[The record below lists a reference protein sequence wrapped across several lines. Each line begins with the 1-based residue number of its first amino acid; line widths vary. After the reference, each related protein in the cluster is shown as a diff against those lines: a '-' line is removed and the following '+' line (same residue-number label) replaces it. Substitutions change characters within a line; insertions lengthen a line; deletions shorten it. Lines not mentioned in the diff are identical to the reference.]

1 MKNSSI
7 KFKLKYIFFIS
18 FFLCFFNI
26 LYNVKA
32 INLDELISTVDS
44 STIANSEYGWSFK
57 FLDGITTLEPFGFT
71 TNSGDLWR
79 KDWDG
84 TLLNYTTD
92 DYEVLR
98 LTDDSQKGKVGVI
111 YHNVGTYQGRVVS
124 MKITVTDWEKLGIGG
139 IDPMGR
145 EQYPNIFFSKKA
157 IDVLTTYRPL
167 ILRPEWKIQFF
178 YDDDPSQ
185 TAINIK
191 GHITVKDLD
200 CEEYLETNI
209 GQFEKG
215 YVISNTNLV
224 KSLINSDSTLKLA
237 NKPGNEAF
245 DTTDRRN
252 WATLLFDTSN
262 LPDKAIDYL
271 YSDTLKDG
279 VETDVITE
287 NKMIYQ
293 WLFGSESLVK
303 FDTPAITKQ
312 ANKSS
317 IIKGD
322 TLKYTLSF
330 YAPPFSVSTDYY
342 TKLIIED
349 DISDELLIEQ
359 INIYD
364 DASKNVNNLFTIQ
377 NNNNSLVI
385 SANSSTLTSDSFYNK
400 NYIVEVTCSVKDN
413 AEHNSSNISN
423 NKYILKNKATI
434 DTNSGLK
441 TSNEVETELYYKIDT
456 KITNGTITQSKNN
469 VVPMSD
475 EKITFKANDGYY
487 IESIIVDGKKI
498 EISGKQYSGEYDF
511 ENINDNHEVIV
522 NCERNTSSVVVKYI
536 DQVTKGEIAPTD
548 TLTGFQNDPYQTQAK
563 EVKGYEL
570 VVTPSNAAGRYLD
583 TTITVTYEYRK
594 LSDVTVKYVDENTG
608 KEIPG
613 VDRVVTTYK
622 QGENYTTEKKEIS
635 GYTYTKDSGNTTGQV
650 ADKDIE
656 VVYYYK
662 KTSAGVEVKYI
673 DQVTRGEIAPSENIT
688 GLEND
693 SYETQ
698 AKEIDG
704 YELVV
709 TPSNASGK
717 MTVEKITVTYEY
729 RKLSDVTV
737 KYVDENTGK
746 EIPGVD
752 RVVTTYKQGEN
763 YTTEKKEIS
772 GYTYTKDSGNT
783 TGQVADKDIEV
794 VYYYKKTSAGVE
806 VKYIDQVTKGEIA
819 PTENI
824 TGSENDT
831 YQTQAKEID
840 GYELVVT
847 PSNASGKMTVE
858 KITVTYEY
866 RKLSDVT
873 VKYVDENTGEEIPGV
888 DRVVTTYKQGENYTT
903 EKKEI
908 SGYTY
913 TKDSGNTTGQVAD
926 KDIEVVYYYKKTSA
940 GVEVKYI
947 DQVTK
952 GEIAPTENMTGS
964 ENDTYQTQAKEVEG
978 YELVV
983 TPSNASGKMTV
994 EKITVTYEYR
1004 KLSDVIVKYVDENTG
1019 EEISGVDKVVT
1030 TYKEGDTYTTL
1041 KENINGYQFTKD
1053 SGNTTGTVER
1063 ENIEVIYYYKK
1074 ISAGV
1079 EVKYIDQVT
1088 RDEVAT
1094 GKTLYGLEN
1103 DPYETEAK
1111 EITGYE
1117 LVLTPSNASGEMTV
1131 EKITVTY
1138 EYRKLSDV
1146 TVKYIDENTGKE
1158 IPGVDRIVTT
1168 YKEGEN
1174 YTTEKKEISGYQFTK
1189 DSGNTTG
1196 TVERENIDVVYY
1208 YKKTSAGVEVRYI
1221 DQVTGEPLYPPEN
1234 ITGLEKDPYETQAK
1248 EIDGYELVV
1257 IPNNASGEMTVDRII
1272 VTYEYR
1278 KLSDVTVKY
1287 IDENT
1292 GKEIPGVDRV
1302 VTTYKQGDKYTTE
1315 KKEISGY
1322 QFTKDSGN
1330 TTGEVADKDIEVVY
1344 EYKKISAGVDV
1355 KYIDQVTKEEIAP
1368 AENIT
1373 GLEKDPYTTQ
1383 AKEIDGYELVV
1394 TPSNASGKMTVE
1406 KITVTYEYRKTA
1418 NVIIKHIDGNTGE
1431 TIIEDVVKKYKEGD
1445 HYIALGQEIPGYTIT
1460 KEAENKE
1467 GEVGREDIEVIYE
1480 YKKISEGLIVKYV
1493 DEITNEVMET
1503 KEYKG
1508 NENDVVKLEE
1518 KTFSGYILSRRPD
1531 EKEVKLT
1538 VEPQEKIFYYRKIVN
1553 ITIVGIDANTKEE
1566 IYTKVQTG
1574 IEGNEYQTIP
1584 EEIPGYEVSKVPENA
1599 QGTYTREE
1607 TKVVYEYKKISG
1619 GVKVSYI
1626 DKETGEVLKEYRIDG
1641 LVGDKYKTEK
1651 EEIEKYNYVGVE
1663 GEERGELEEEE
1674 KKVKYYYE
1682 KKRGIV
1688 EVIYV
1693 DEEGNE
1699 LYKEEME
1706 GKVDEKYKV
1715 EEKEIENYR
1724 IKERPNNAEGV
1735 YEEGRIIVKYV
1746 MEKVRGT
1753 VVVNFVDREG
1763 NKLKE
1768 EERSEGYV
1776 GEEYN
1781 LKAPEIEG
1789 YRVVENEEI
1798 KVTYIEGEQVI
1809 EVIYEKIEEA
1819 PQTGDINI
1827 YIYMVGIIV
1836 GVYVINKI
1844 LRRKIN

>member
-673 DQVTRGEIAPSENIT
+673 DQVT
-688 GLEND
+688 
-693 SYETQ
+693 
-698 AKEIDG
+698 
-704 YELVV
+704 
-709 TPSNASGK
+709 
-717 MTVEKITVTYEY
+717 
-729 RKLSDVTV
+729 
-737 KYVDENTGK
+737 
-746 EIPGVD
+746 
-752 RVVTTYKQGEN
+752 
-763 YTTEKKEIS
+763 
-772 GYTYTKDSGNT
+772 
-783 TGQVADKDIEV
+783 
-794 VYYYKKTSAGVE
+794 
-806 VKYIDQVTKGEIA
+806 KGEIA

-952 GEIAPTENMTGS
+952 GEIAPTENITGS
-964 ENDTYQTQAKEVEG
+964 ENDTYQTQAKEIDG

-1004 KLSDVIVKYVDENTG
+1004 KLSDVTVKYVDENTG
-1019 EEISGVDKVVT
+1019 EEIPGVDKVVT

-1234 ITGLEKDPYETQAK
+1234 ITGLEKDPYTTQAK

-1257 IPNNASGEMTVDRII
+1257 TPSNASGEMTVDKII

-1292 GKEIPGVDRV
+1292 GKEIPGVDRI
-1302 VTTYKQGDKYTTE
+1302 VTTYKEGENYTTE

-1330 TTGEVADKDIEVVY
+1330 TTGTVERENIDVVY
-1344 EYKKISAGVDV
+1344 YYKKTSAGVEV
-1355 KYIDQVTKEEIAP
+1355 RYIDQVTGEP
-1368 AENIT
+1368 LYPPENIT

-1553 ITIVGIDANTKEE
+1553 ITIKGIDEKTKEE
-1566 IYTKVQTG
+1566 LYTKVQTG
-1574 IEGNEYQTIP
+1574 IEGNEYTTKP
-1584 EEIPGYEVSKVPENA
+1584 EEIPGYEISKVPNNA
-1599 QGTYTREE
+1599 EGVYSRDEIE
-1607 TKVVYEYKKISG
+1607 VIYEYKKISG

-1626 DKETGEVLKEYRIDG
+1626 DRETGEILKEYKIEG
-1641 LVGDKYKTEK
+1641 LVGDEYKTEK

-1693 DEEGNE
+1693 DEERNE

-1706 GKVDEKYKV
+1706 GKVDEKYK
-1715 EEKEIENYR
+1715 EKEKEIENYR

>member
-303 FDTPAITKQ
+303 FDTPTITKQ

-563 EVKGYEL
+563 EVEGYEL

-673 DQVTRGEIAPSENIT
+673 DQVTKGEIAPSENIT

-698 AKEIDG
+698 AKEIEG

-819 PTENI
+819 PSENI
-824 TGSENDT
+824 TGLENDS
-831 YQTQAKEID
+831 YETQAKEIE

-873 VKYVDENTGEEIPGV
+873 VKYVDENTGKEIPGV

-952 GEIAPTENMTGS
+952 GEIAPS
-964 ENDTYQTQAKEVEG
+964 ENITGLENDSYETQAKEIEG

-1158 IPGVDRIVTT
+1158 IPGVDRVVTT
-1168 YKEGEN
+1168 YKQGDK

-1234 ITGLEKDPYETQAK
+1234 ITGLEKDPYTTQAK

-1257 IPNNASGEMTVDRII
+1257 TPNNASGEMTVDKII

-1553 ITIVGIDANTKEE
+1553 ITIKGIDEKTKEE
-1566 IYTKVQTG
+1566 LYTKVQTG
-1574 IEGNEYQTIP
+1574 IEGNEYTTKP
-1584 EEIPGYEVSKVPENA
+1584 EEIPGYEISKVPNNA
-1599 QGTYTREE
+1599 EGVYSRDEIE
-1607 TKVVYEYKKISG
+1607 VIYEYKKISG

-1626 DKETGEVLKEYRIDG
+1626 DRETGEILKEYKIEG
-1641 LVGDKYKTEK
+1641 LVGDEYKTEK

>member
-469 VVPMSD
+469 IVPMSD

-673 DQVTRGEIAPSENIT
+673 DQVTKGEIAPTENMTGSENDT
-688 GLEND
+688 
-693 SYETQ
+693 YQTQ
-698 AKEIDG
+698 AKEVEG

-746 EIPGVD
+746 
-752 RVVTTYKQGEN
+752 
-763 YTTEKKEIS
+763 
-772 GYTYTKDSGNT
+772 
-783 TGQVADKDIEV
+783 
-794 VYYYKKTSAGVE
+794 
-806 VKYIDQVTKGEIA
+806 
-819 PTENI
+819 
-824 TGSENDT
+824 
-831 YQTQAKEID
+831 
-840 GYELVVT
+840 
-847 PSNASGKMTVE
+847 
-858 KITVTYEY
+858 
-866 RKLSDVT
+866 
-873 VKYVDENTGEEIPGV
+873 EIPGV

-1272 VTYEYR
+1272 VTYKYR

-1368 AENIT
+1368 SENIT

-1383 AKEIDGYELVV
+1383 EKEIDGYELVV
-1394 TPSNASGKMTVE
+1394 IPSNASGKMTVE

-1553 ITIVGIDANTKEE
+1553 ITIKGIDEKTKEE
-1566 IYTKVQTG
+1566 LYTKVQTG
-1574 IEGNEYQTIP
+1574 IEGNEYTTKP
-1584 EEIPGYEVSKVPENA
+1584 EEIPGYEISKVPNNA
-1599 QGTYTREE
+1599 EGVYSRDEIE
-1607 TKVVYEYKKISG
+1607 VIYEYKKISG

-1626 DKETGEVLKEYRIDG
+1626 DRETGEILKEYKIEG
-1641 LVGDKYKTEK
+1641 LVGDEYKTEK

>member
-469 VVPMSD
+469 IVPMSD

-673 DQVTRGEIAPSENIT
+673 DQVTKGEIAPTENMTGSENDT
-688 GLEND
+688 
-693 SYETQ
+693 YQTQ
-698 AKEIDG
+698 AKEVEG

-746 EIPGVD
+746 
-752 RVVTTYKQGEN
+752 
-763 YTTEKKEIS
+763 
-772 GYTYTKDSGNT
+772 
-783 TGQVADKDIEV
+783 
-794 VYYYKKTSAGVE
+794 
-806 VKYIDQVTKGEIA
+806 
-819 PTENI
+819 
-824 TGSENDT
+824 
-831 YQTQAKEID
+831 
-840 GYELVVT
+840 
-847 PSNASGKMTVE
+847 
-858 KITVTYEY
+858 
-866 RKLSDVT
+866 
-873 VKYVDENTGEEIPGV
+873 EIPGV

-1221 DQVTGEPLYPPEN
+1221 DQVTGEQLYPPEN

-1272 VTYEYR
+1272 VTYKYR

-1368 AENIT
+1368 SENIT

-1383 AKEIDGYELVV
+1383 EKEIDGYELVV
-1394 TPSNASGKMTVE
+1394 IPSNASGKMTVE

-1553 ITIVGIDANTKEE
+1553 ITIKGIDEKTKEE
-1566 IYTKVQTG
+1566 LYTKVQTG
-1574 IEGNEYQTIP
+1574 IEGNEYTTKP
-1584 EEIPGYEVSKVPENA
+1584 EEIPGYEISKVPNNA
-1599 QGTYTREE
+1599 EGVYSRDEIE
-1607 TKVVYEYKKISG
+1607 VIYEYKKISG

-1626 DKETGEVLKEYRIDG
+1626 DRETGEILKEYKIEG
-1641 LVGDKYKTEK
+1641 LVGDEYKTEK

>member
-563 EVKGYEL
+563 EVEGYEL

-693 SYETQ
+693 TYETQ
-698 AKEIDG
+698 AKE
-704 YELVV
+704 
-709 TPSNASGK
+709 
-717 MTVEKITVTYEY
+717 VE
-729 RKLSDVTV
+729 
-737 KYVDENTGK
+737 
-746 EIPGVD
+746 
-752 RVVTTYKQGEN
+752 
-763 YTTEKKEIS
+763 
-772 GYTYTKDSGNT
+772 
-783 TGQVADKDIEV
+783 
-794 VYYYKKTSAGVE
+794 
-806 VKYIDQVTKGEIA
+806 
-819 PTENI
+819 
-824 TGSENDT
+824 
-831 YQTQAKEID
+831 

-947 DQVTK
+947 DQVTR
-952 GEIAPTENMTGS
+952 GEIAPSENITGL
-964 ENDTYQTQAKEVEG
+964 ENDTYETQAKEVEG

-1158 IPGVDRIVTT
+1158 IPGVDRVVTT
-1168 YKEGEN
+1168 YKQGDK

-1234 ITGLEKDPYETQAK
+1234 ITGLEKDPYTTQAK

-1257 IPNNASGEMTVDRII
+1257 TPNNASGEMTVDKII

>member
-1 MKNSSI
+1 
-7 KFKLKYIFFIS
+7 
-18 FFLCFFNI
+18 
-26 LYNVKA
+26 
-32 INLDELISTVDS
+32 
-44 STIANSEYGWSFK
+44 
-57 FLDGITTLEPFGFT
+57 
-71 TNSGDLWR
+71 
-79 KDWDG
+79 
-84 TLLNYTTD
+84 
-92 DYEVLR
+92 
-98 LTDDSQKGKVGVI
+98 
-111 YHNVGTYQGRVVS
+111 
-124 MKITVTDWEKLGIGG
+124 
-139 IDPMGR
+139 
-145 EQYPNIFFSKKA
+145 
-157 IDVLTTYRPL
+157 
-167 ILRPEWKIQFF
+167 
-178 YDDDPSQ
+178 
-185 TAINIK
+185 
-191 GHITVKDLD
+191 
-200 CEEYLETNI
+200 
-209 GQFEKG
+209 
-215 YVISNTNLV
+215 
-224 KSLINSDSTLKLA
+224 
-237 NKPGNEAF
+237 
-245 DTTDRRN
+245 
-252 WATLLFDTSN
+252 
-262 LPDKAIDYL
+262 
-271 YSDTLKDG
+271 
-279 VETDVITE
+279 
-287 NKMIYQ
+287 
-293 WLFGSESLVK
+293 
-303 FDTPAITKQ
+303 
-312 ANKSS
+312 
-317 IIKGD
+317 
-322 TLKYTLSF
+322 
-330 YAPPFSVSTDYY
+330 
-342 TKLIIED
+342 
-349 DISDELLIEQ
+349 
-359 INIYD
+359 
-364 DASKNVNNLFTIQ
+364 
-377 NNNNSLVI
+377 
-385 SANSSTLTSDSFYNK
+385 
-400 NYIVEVTCSVKDN
+400 
-413 AEHNSSNISN
+413 
-423 NKYILKNKATI
+423 
-434 DTNSGLK
+434 
-441 TSNEVETELYYKIDT
+441 
-456 KITNGTITQSKNN
+456 
-469 VVPMSD
+469 
-475 EKITFKANDGYY
+475 
-487 IESIIVDGKKI
+487 
-498 EISGKQYSGEYDF
+498 
-511 ENINDNHEVIV
+511 
-522 NCERNTSSVVVKYI
+522 
-536 DQVTKGEIAPTD
+536 
-548 TLTGFQNDPYQTQAK
+548 
-563 EVKGYEL
+563 
-570 VVTPSNAAGRYLD
+570 
-583 TTITVTYEYRK
+583 
-594 LSDVTVKYVDENTG
+594 
-608 KEIPG
+608 
-613 VDRVVTTYK
+613 
-622 QGENYTTEKKEIS
+622 
-635 GYTYTKDSGNTTGQV
+635 
-650 ADKDIE
+650 
-656 VVYYYK
+656 
-662 KTSAGVEVKYI
+662 
-673 DQVTRGEIAPSENIT
+673 
-688 GLEND
+688 
-693 SYETQ
+693 
-698 AKEIDG
+698 
-704 YELVV
+704 
-709 TPSNASGK
+709 
-717 MTVEKITVTYEY
+717 
-729 RKLSDVTV
+729 
-737 KYVDENTGK
+737 
-746 EIPGVD
+746 
-752 RVVTTYKQGEN
+752 
-763 YTTEKKEIS
+763 
-772 GYTYTKDSGNT
+772 
-783 TGQVADKDIEV
+783 
-794 VYYYKKTSAGVE
+794 
-806 VKYIDQVTKGEIA
+806 
-819 PTENI
+819 
-824 TGSENDT
+824 
-831 YQTQAKEID
+831 
-840 GYELVVT
+840 
-847 PSNASGKMTVE
+847 
-858 KITVTYEY
+858 
-866 RKLSDVT
+866 
-873 VKYVDENTGEEIPGV
+873 
-888 DRVVTTYKQGENYTT
+888 
-903 EKKEI
+903 
-908 SGYTY
+908 
-913 TKDSGNTTGQVAD
+913 
-926 KDIEVVYYYKKTSA
+926 
-940 GVEVKYI
+940 
-947 DQVTK
+947 
-952 GEIAPTENMTGS
+952 
-964 ENDTYQTQAKEVEG
+964 
-978 YELVV
+978 
-983 TPSNASGKMTV
+983 MTV

-1234 ITGLEKDPYETQAK
+1234 ITGLEKDPYTTQAK

-1257 IPNNASGEMTVDRII
+1257 TPNNASGEMTVDKII

-1553 ITIVGIDANTKEE
+1553 ITIKGIDEKTKEE
-1566 IYTKVQTG
+1566 LYTKVQTG
-1574 IEGNEYQTIP
+1574 IEGNEYTTKP
-1584 EEIPGYEVSKVPENA
+1584 EEIPGYEISKVPNNA
-1599 QGTYTREE
+1599 EGVYSRDEIE
-1607 TKVVYEYKKISG
+1607 VIYEYKKISG

-1626 DKETGEVLKEYRIDG
+1626 DRETGEILKEYKIEG
-1641 LVGDKYKTEK
+1641 LVGDEYKTEK

>member
-312 ANKSS
+312 VNKSS

-563 EVKGYEL
+563 EVEGYEL
-570 VVTPSNAAGRYLD
+570 VVTPSNVAGRYLD

-635 GYTYTKDSGNTTGQV
+635 RYTYTKDSGNTTGQV

-763 YTTEKKEIS
+763 YTTEKKEIT

-952 GEIAPTENMTGS
+952 GEIAPSENITGL

-983 TPSNASGKMTV
+983 TPSNSSGKMTV

-1103 DPYETEAK
+1103 DSYETEAK

-1117 LVLTPSNASGEMTV
+1117 LVVTPSNASGKMTV

-1146 TVKYIDENTGKE
+1146 TVKYVDENTGEE
-1158 IPGVDRIVTT
+1158 IPGVDRVVTT

-1234 ITGLEKDPYETQAK
+1234 ITGLEKDPYTTQAK

-1257 IPNNASGEMTVDRII
+1257 TPNNASGEMTVDKII

-1553 ITIVGIDANTKEE
+1553 ITIKGIDEKTKEE
-1566 IYTKVQTG
+1566 LYTKVQTG
-1574 IEGNEYQTIP
+1574 IEGNEYTTKP
-1584 EEIPGYEVSKVPENA
+1584 EEIPGYEISKVPNNA
-1599 QGTYTREE
+1599 EGVYSRDEIE
-1607 TKVVYEYKKISG
+1607 VIYEYKKISG

-1626 DKETGEVLKEYRIDG
+1626 DRETGEILKEYKIEG
-1641 LVGDKYKTEK
+1641 LVGDEYKTEK

-1798 KVTYIEGEQVI
+1798 KVIYIEGEQVI